1 MERALFAT
9 EPDSLPAGDWTHL
22 YFGSEFC
29 PWTFPDK
36 KAILRAV
43 DSARSHRLTFC
54 LVTPVVSEPFIP
66 RLRDTLETIIPKLSG
81 QDEIIA
87 SDLGTFKLVRQLST
101 EVTLVAGRTLSGQK
115 RGPRILDLNLN
126 ADEDDYF
133 RRGTWYQ
140 QEAVAFLREF
150 GITRV
155 ELDNLLQGIASL
167 PGGLAGS
174 LHIPWA
180 MVTSSRNCPVREA
193 GITGPCP
200 GGCGAVMRLST
211 PQTRIDLFQT
221 GNTQFLENGTLP
233 ENLPSLGIDRVVEHR
248 VLPR

>member
-1 MERALFAT
+1 VDRALFSV

-29 PWTFPDK
+29 SWTFPDK

-43 DSARSHRLTFC
+43 ETARAHQLAFC
-54 LVTPVVSEPFIP
+54 LVTPVVSEPFLP
-66 RLRDTLETIIPKLSG
+66 RLRDTLEAVIPQLSG

-87 SDLGTFKLVRQLST
+87 SDLGTFKLVRQLS
-101 EVTLVAGRTLSGQK
+101 VDMKLVAGRTLSGQK
-115 RGPRILDLNLN
+115 RGPRILDLDLN
-126 ADEDDYF
+126 ADEADYF

-150 GITRV
+150 GIARV
-155 ELDNLLQGIASL
+155 ELDNLLQGIAPL
-167 PGGLAGS
+167 PKGLVGS

-193 GITGPCP
+193 GLTGPCP
-200 GGCGAVMRLST
+200 GGCGAVMRLTT
-211 PQTRIDLFQT
+211 PQTKADLFQA
-221 GNTQFLENGTLP
+221 GNTQFLENRILP
-233 ENLPSLGIDRVVEHR
+233 ENLPSLGIDRIVEHR